1 MYCLEDKKETS
12 RLEEQNAHAL
22 YSISDELKKVNF
34 SGIHKVL
41 DAGCGSGFV
50 TRNLLDLFPDLN
62 ITGIDYGIDRVEDA
76 KRLAKEEGK
85 EATFL
90 EASLYDLP
98 FKDNEFDMV
107 VSRFVFHH
115 LDDHQKAMNELYRV
129 VKPGGQVVI
138 IDSDGILFNFYT
150 ENSELMTLVDKLH
163 KCFSLD
169 FFSARK
175 LKSYMS
181 NSGGLNL
188 KSSLIPMH
196 FTGEDL
202 LFERDQYV
210 QRFSMMKPVLTNMLG
225 EEDTN
230 RFCELYLHALDD
242 KDGAKGTELF
252 YNRFITIGVK

>member
-1 MYCLEDKKETS
+1 MYCLEDKKETT
-12 RLEEQNAHAL
+12 RLEEQNSHAL
-22 YSISDELKKVNF
+22 YSISDELNKVNF

-50 TRNLLDLFPDLN
+50 TRSLLDLFPDLD

-76 KRLAKEEGK
+76 RKIAKEEGK
-85 EATFL
+85 NAKFL
-90 EASLYDLP
+90 EASLYKLP
-98 FKDNEFDMV
+98 FKDGEFDMV
-107 VSRFVFHH
+107 ISRFVFHH
-115 LDDHQKAMNELYRV
+115 LDDHQKAMDELYRV

-150 ENSELMTLVDKLH
+150 KSNELMSLLDKLH

-175 LKSYMS
+175 LKSFMS
-181 NSGGLNL
+181 RSAGKNL

-196 FTGEDL
+196 FSGEDL
-202 LFERDQYV
+202 VFERDQYL
-210 QRFSMMKPVLTNMLG
+210 QRFDIMKPVLAEMIG
-225 EEDTN
+225 EEDTA
-230 RFCELYLHALDD
+230 RFCELFLDALDD
-242 KDGAKGTELF
+242 KDGNKGTELF